1 MKNVL
6 ELTNQL
12 EAFIPIAKRR
22 NEKASQASVGWHIA
36 HALLVIDKTVEA
48 LAKSQAIDFKPGF
61 SFWKMLVLLTGKIPR
76 GKARSPKSVL
86 PANLPEPQ
94 ELRQQ
99 LAGVKN
105 QILRLNSLPAYTFF
119 KHPVFGDLRL
129 KTSKK
134 FLCIHTQ
141 HHLAIIKDIVG
152 ESH

>member
-6 ELTNQL
+6 ELSSQL

-22 NEKASQASVGWHIA
+22 NENVSDASVGWHIA

-48 LAKSQAIDFKPGF
+48 LAKSQAVDFKPGF
-61 SFWKMLVLLTGKIPR
+61 SLWKMLVLLTGKIPR
-76 GKARSPKSVL
+76 GKAKSPKLVL
-86 PANLPEPQ
+86 PGNELTPQ

-119 KHPVFGDLRL
+119 RHPVFGDLQL

-134 FLCIHTQ
+134 FLCIHTL

-152 ESH
+152 ECH